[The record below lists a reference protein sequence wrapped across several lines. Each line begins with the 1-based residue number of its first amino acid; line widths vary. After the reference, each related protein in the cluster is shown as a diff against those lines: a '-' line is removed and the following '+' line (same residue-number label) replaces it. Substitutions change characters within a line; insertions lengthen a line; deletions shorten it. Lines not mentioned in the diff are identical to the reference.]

1 MKLYNS
7 FTFWFKNTAVWWFTT
22 LFGRLGILFFVAG
35 FVLLFSAYYV
45 FNWSF
50 TESDNILDAHDA
62 YYHYKLVN
70 SWGSPPDTVRL
81 QKELENLQLNCV
93 IYYADLDTLCE
104 NDSLVYW
111 SNWNNSP
118 RPALCDYI
126 SYSDSEDLG
135 QRHNIEF
142 PSYVSFGDFFDGK
155 DQYQATLVV
164 ESPFQ
169 YLLTIG
175 YIDPANNFNVVPIV
189 VLLFAFLLFLY
200 LLVRR
205 FLAPISLIEK
215 RIVDLEGGDLDSKI
229 KVVGSDELAKLSK
242 NLNKL
247 IDDIKNLL
255 KQKERLL
262 SEVSHELRS
271 PLAKIRLLLAMIPPH
286 RKIDKIDKQIKS
298 LDSIITN
305 ILLSDKMSSPYSN
318 LKLENAKIGD
328 VIKQALELTFVKN
341 VQVSIKNELSANID
355 VIKSAIAIKNLI
367 ENAYKYGPAESPI
380 YVNAFEDKEFYNI
393 EVVDSGPG
401 IPETLQKEITK
412 AFVRGPNRQ
421 TSGFGLGL
429 SISNKVV
436 MAHGG
441 SLKLC
446 NNKETPGVTITLCF
460 PKK

>member
-1 MKLYNS
+1 MKFYKYFAS
-7 FTFWFKNTAVWWFTT
+7 WFKNAAVWWFTT

-70 SWGSPPDTVRL
+70 SWGSPPDTLKL

-104 NDSLVYW
+104 NDTLIYW
-111 SNWNNSP
+111 SNWSSGLEP
-118 RPALCDYI
+118 KLCDYV

-135 QRHNIEF
+135 SRHNIRF
-142 PSYVSFGDFFDGK
+142 PSYISFGDFFDGNN
-155 DQYQATLVV
+155 QYQGTLVV
-164 ESPFQ
+164 DGPFKH
-169 YLLTIG
+169 LLTIG
-175 YIDPANNFNVVPIV
+175 YVDPANNFNVVPIV

-215 RIVDLEGGDLDSKI
+215 RIKDLEAGDLDSKI
-229 KVVGSDELAKLSK
+229 KVVGSDELATLSK

-247 IDDIKNLL
+247 IEDIKNLL

-271 PLAKIRLLLAMIPPH
+271 PLAKIRLLLAMIPH
-286 RKIDKIDKQIKS
+286 HKKIDKIDKQIKS

-318 LKLENAKIGD
+318 LKLENAKVQA
-328 VIKQALELTFVKN
+328 VINQALELTFVKN
-341 VQVSIKNELSANID
+341 VEVSVKNQLSINVD
-355 VIKSAIAIKNLI
+355 VIKSAVAIKNLI
-367 ENAYKYGPAESPI
+367 ENAYKYSPAETPI
-380 YVNAFEDKEFYNI
+380 YVNAYEENNYYNI

-401 IPETLQKEITK
+401 IPKNLQKEITK
-412 AFVRGPNRQ
+412 AFVRGPHRQ

-436 MAHGG
+436 KAHGG
-441 SLKLC
+441 FLKIK
-446 NNKETPGVTITLCF
+446 NNSGAAGVTISLYF